1 MKYPFGKIFIFGW
14 TIKREV
20 LSTSVSLD
28 RVQQILEER
37 KANLSSSSSDEE
49 ERPKSTK
56 SIRSRYDKKYRFKGR
71 DSTVESII
79 GKVRNRKNL

>member
-1 MKYPFGKIFIFGW
+1 M
-14 TIKREV
+14 KREV

-56 SIRSRYDKKYRFKGR
+56 SIRSRLVSF
-71 DSTVESII
+71 
-79 GKVRNRKNL
+79 RN